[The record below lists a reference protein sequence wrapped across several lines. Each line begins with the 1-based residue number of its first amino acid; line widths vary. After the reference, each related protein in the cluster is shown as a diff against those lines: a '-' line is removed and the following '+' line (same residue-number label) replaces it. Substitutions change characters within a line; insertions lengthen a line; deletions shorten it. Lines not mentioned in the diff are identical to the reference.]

1 MNNALFSRQNTTML
15 TFFKHQ
21 LLVAKTNDEYGAIIA
36 MIQLC
41 NWDPKYFQQDKD
53 YAIDYEK

>member
-21 LLVAKTNDEYGAIIA
+21 LLVAKTNDEYDAIIA

-53 YAIDYEK
+53 YAIDY